1 MTLNIERDGV
11 LISQSEQQSLFTSNQ
26 EDAGTRIALHFSEMS
41 KSVSIKTKDFILIMY
56 TSDVIFPP
64 YDWHVLIEN
73 DKIFEKLGKIKD
85 ANLPMLTSVSFHTGY
100 VTLSAFSLEYQK
112 LHGFSATAEV
122 CICSTSHRKTS

>member
-1 MTLNIERDGV
+1 
-11 LISQSEQQSLFTSNQ
+11 
-26 EDAGTRIALHFSEMS
+26 MS

-73 DKIFEKLGKIKD
+73 DEIFENLGKIKD
-85 ANLPMLTSVSFHTGY
+85 ANLPMLTSISFHTGY

>member
-1 MTLNIERDGV
+1 MNIERDGV
-11 LISQSEQQSLFTSNQ
+11 LISQSEQQRFFTSNQ

-73 DKIFEKLGKIKD
+73 DEIFENLGKIKD
-85 ANLPMLTSVSFHTGY
+85 AICLCLLQFHSI
-100 VTLSAFSLEYQK
+100 LDM
-112 LHGFSATAEV
+112 
-122 CICSTSHRKTS
+122 